1 MFTGLVE
8 ATGRIESNDGGPSG
22 RRLVV
27 RTLLAAELAPGDSI
41 AVNGVCLTA
50 IDCEAQRFSADIS
63 PATLDATSLGGLEA
77 GRLVNLERP
86 VRADARMGGH
96 FVLGHVDTVG
106 WIREWRPDG
115 DAFWL
120 EIEIPPALEPLVIAK
135 GSIAVDGI
143 SLTVAV
149 LSPERV
155 GLQIIPFTRAHT
167 SLEEARVGDRVN
179 LEADVL
185 GKYVA
190 RLMESGTLA
199 GAPGPL
205 AVRS

>member
-8 ATGRIESNDGGPSG
+8 ATGRIESNDGGAAG

-27 RTLLAAELAPGDSI
+27 RSPIASELRPGVSI

-50 IDCEAQRFSADIS
+50 TTCETDRFSADLS
-63 PATLDATSLGGLEA
+63 PATLDATSLGQIEP

-106 WIREWRPDG
+106 RIREWRVDG
-115 DAFWL
+115 DAHWL

-143 SLTVAV
+143 SLTVAR
-149 LSPERV
+149 LGRGSV
-155 GLQIIPFTRAHT
+155 GLQIVPFTRTHT
-167 SLEEARVGDRVN
+167 ALVHARVGDAVN

-185 GKYVA
+185 GKYVL
-190 RLMESGTLA
+190 RSIQIDKLA
-199 GAPGPL
+199 GAPL
-205 AVRS
+205 AGKS

>member
-1 MFTGLVE
+1 
-8 ATGRIESNDGGPSG
+8 
-22 RRLVV
+22 
-27 RTLLAAELAPGDSI
+27 
-41 AVNGVCLTA
+41 
-50 IDCEAQRFSADIS
+50 
-63 PATLDATSLGGLEA
+63 
-77 GRLVNLERP
+77 
-86 VRADARMGGH
+86 MGGH

-106 WIREWRPDG
+106 RIREWRPDG

-143 SLTVAV
+143 SLTIAA
-149 LSPERV
+149 LSTGRV
-155 GLQIIPFTRAHT
+155 GLQIIPFTRTHT

-190 RLMESGTLA
+190 RLMETGTLA
-199 GAPGPL
+199 GAGPS
-205 AVRS
+205 AVRSQL